1 MKIKKS
7 ILDLVPY
14 PPGKPIEELTR
25 EYGIK
30 QVIKLASNE
39 NPLGPSPLA
48 LKAIRRVLPQ
58 IHRYPDGSGYY
69 LKQALSQLLGLS
81 ADQILL
87 GNGSNEIIELALKTF
102 MKPGFEVISPVPS
115 FLVYEKAVQALG
127 GKSIL
132 VPLKRFRIDLE
143 AILSRIGPRTQII
156 IINNPNNPT
165 GTTIRKKEW
174 EWFLRSVPDRI
185 LILLDEAYI
194 DFVEDKD
201 CPSGLHYIDS
211 GKNLIVF
218 RTFSKAY
225 GLAGLRIGYGLAQPE
240 LTDYVNRVR
249 QPFNVNSLA
258 QAAALGALKDQA
270 FYEKTRTLVRAGK
283 KTIEKGLTRMG
294 LSYVP
299 SQANFIL
306 IKVPL
311 KAQVVYEALLKKGII
326 IRSMK
331 SYGLDYYIRVNIGLP
346 RRKPAVFTGLETGAS
361 SLNKKA
367 ASNKDSQGPSPF
379 V

>member
-30 QVIKLASNE
+30 QVVKLASNE

-58 IHRYPDGSGYY
+58 LHRYPDGSGYY
-69 LKQALSQLLGLS
+69 LKQALSQFLS
-81 ADQILL
+81 LSPDQILL

-102 MKPGFEVISPVPS
+102 MKPGSEVISPVPS

-127 GKSIL
+127 GKNIL
-132 VPLKRFRIDLE
+132 VPLKRFTIDLE
-143 AILSRIGPRTQII
+143 AILARISPRTQII

-165 GTTIRKKEW
+165 GTIIKKKEW
-174 EWFLRSVPDRI
+174 ERFLIGVPERI

-194 DFVEDKD
+194 DFVEEPD
-201 CPSGLHYIDS
+201 CPNGLHYLNS
-211 GKNLIVF
+211 RKNLIAF

-225 GLAGLRIGYGLAQPE
+225 GLAGLRIGYGLARPE
-240 LTDYVNRVR
+240 LTDYINRVR

-258 QAAALGALKDQA
+258 QAAALGALKDKA
-270 FYEKTRTLVRAGK
+270 FFEKTRTLIRTGK
-283 KTIEKGLTRMG
+283 KTIETGLTRMG

-306 IKVPL
+306 IKVPQ
-311 KAQVVYEALLKKGII
+311 KAQTVYEAMLKKGII

-331 SYGLDYYIRVNIGLP
+331 SYGLDDYIRVNMGLP
-346 RRKPAVFTGLETGAS
+346 EE
-361 SLNKKA
+361 NKQFLQALKQVLA
-367 ASNKDSQGPSPF
+367 L
-379 V
+379 

>member
-1 MKIKKS
+1 MQIRKS

-58 IHRYPDGSGYY
+58 LHRYPDGSGYY

-81 ADQILL
+81 PDQILL

-102 MKPGFEVISPVPS
+102 MKPGSEVISPVPS

-127 GKSIL
+127 GKNIL
-132 VPLKRFRIDLE
+132 VPLKRFTIDLE
-143 AILSRIGPRTQII
+143 AILYRISPRTQII

-165 GTTIRKKEW
+165 GTIIKKKEW
-174 EWFLRSVPDRI
+174 ERFLSGVPERI

-194 DFVEDKD
+194 DFVEDRD
-201 CPSGLHYIDS
+201 CPNGLHYINS
-211 GKNLIVF
+211 EKNLIAF

-225 GLAGLRIGYGLAQPE
+225 GLAGLRIGYGLARPE
-240 LTDYVNRVR
+240 LTDYINRVR

-283 KTIEKGLTRMG
+283 KTIEMGLTRMG

-331 SYGLDYYIRVNIGLP
+331 SYGLDNYIRVNIGLP
-346 RRKPAVFTGLETGAS
+346 EENQRFLRALKQVLAL
-361 SLNKKA
+361 
-367 ASNKDSQGPSPF
+367 
-379 V
+379 

>member
-1 MKIKKS
+1 MKIRKS

-58 IHRYPDGSGYY
+58 LHRYPDGSGYH
-69 LKQALSQLLGLS
+69 LKQALRQLLGLS
-81 ADQILL
+81 PDQILL

-102 MKPGFEVISPVPS
+102 MKPGSEVISPVPS

-127 GKSIL
+127 GKNIL
-132 VPLKRFRIDLE
+132 VPLKRFTIDLE
-143 AILSRIGPRTQII
+143 AILSRISPRTQII

-165 GTTIRKKEW
+165 GTIIKKKEW
-174 EWFLRSVPDRI
+174 ERFLSGVPERI
-185 LILLDEAYI
+185 LILLDEAYF
-194 DFVEDKD
+194 DFVEDMD
-201 CPSGLHYIDS
+201 CPNGLHYINYE
-211 GKNLIVF
+211 NLIAF

-225 GLAGLRIGYGLAQPE
+225 GLAGLRIGYGLARPE
-240 LTDYVNRVR
+240 LIDYINRVR

-283 KTIEKGLTRMG
+283 KTIEMGLTRMG
-294 LSYVP
+294 LFYVP
-299 SQANFIL
+299 SQANFVL

-331 SYGLDYYIRVNIGLP
+331 SYGLDNYIRVNIGLP
-346 RRKPAVFTGLETGAS
+346 EENQRFLRALKQVLAP
-361 SLNKKA
+361 
-367 ASNKDSQGPSPF
+367 
-379 V
+379 

>member
-7 ILDLVPY
+7 ILNLVPY

-30 QVIKLASNE
+30 RVIKLASNE

-48 LKAIRRVLPQ
+48 LKAIRSVLPQ
-58 IHRYPDGSGYY
+58 LHRYPDGSGYY
-69 LKQALSQLLGLS
+69 LKQALSQHLGLS

-102 MKPGFEVISPVPS
+102 MNPGSEVLSPVPS
-115 FLVYEKAVQALG
+115 FLVYGTAVQALG
-127 GKSIL
+127 GKNIL
-132 VPLKRFRIDLE
+132 VPLKRFTIDLE
-143 AILSRIGPRTQII
+143 AILARISSKTQII

-165 GTTIRKKEW
+165 GTILKKKEW
-174 EWFLRSVPDRI
+174 ERFISGVPERI

-194 DFVEDKD
+194 DFVEDPD
-201 CPSGLHYIDS
+201 CPSGLDYINS
-211 GKNLIVF
+211 KKNLIAL

-225 GLAGLRIGYGLAQPE
+225 GLAGLRLGYGLARPE
-240 LTDYVNRVR
+240 LIDYINRVR

-283 KTIEKGLTRMG
+283 KTVEMGLTRMG

-311 KAQVVYEALLKKGII
+311 EAQVVYEAMLKKGII

-331 SYGLDYYIRVNIGLP
+331 SYGLDNYIRVNIGLP
-346 RRKPAVFTGLETGAS
+346 EENQRFLRALKQVLAH
-361 SLNKKA
+361 
-367 ASNKDSQGPSPF
+367 
-379 V
+379 